1 MNTQTSHSEVRR
13 ETCATCF
20 FCLGDTI
27 PDPNAEHKPGLAKP
41 KVAGHRCHVCRPT
54 NGGFPIVR
62 ADQFCALWTDKA
74 TKEQPL
80 VQLLRPFYGVTTTE
94 NGGEN

>member
-1 MNTQTSHSEVRR
+1 MKEQTKTNANEARR
-13 ETCATCF
+13 ETCGTCL
-20 FCLGDTI
+20 FCLADMI
-27 PDPNAEHKPGLAKP
+27 PDPNAEYKPGLAKP

-62 ADQFCALWTDKA
+62 ADQFCALWTDAK

-80 VQLLRPFYGVTTTE
+80 VNLLKPFYGITASD
-94 NGGEN
+94 GE